1 MKYMGDRSID
11 RNLKIKV
18 LKYLEYIRDKEKY
31 DPKIGMNILNSI
43 SKNLREE
50 VQRDYFCKLLLK
62 S

>member
-18 LKYLEYIRDKEKY
+18 LKYLEYIHDKEKD

-43 SKNLREE
+43 S
-50 VQRDYFCKLLLK
+50 
-62 S
+62 

>member
-31 DPKIGMNILNSI
+31 DPKIGMNIINSL
-43 SKNLREE
+43 SKNLKEE
-50 VQRDYFCKLLLK
+50 VQRDYFCKPFA
-62 S
+62 